1 MKKKEFLKEL
11 RANIQ
16 GLPEQDINER
26 IDFYSEAIDDRMEEG
41 LSEEDAVR
49 AMGSIDEIVSQIAS
63 DTSLVKLVRN
73 KYKPKRRIRPIE
85 IILLILGFPLWFPLL
100 LTGLILLFVFYLLT
114 WVLVIVTYSVEVS
127 LVGVGILGFY
137 TFLSYLSTG
146 EMYWFSLGFG
156 ITSIGASLLF
166 IFICVLA
173 TKISI
178 KLAKHILV
186 GLKRFFIGGKKNA

>member
-11 RANIQ
+11 RENIQ

-41 LSEEDAVR
+41 LSEEEAVR
-49 AMGSIDEIVSQIAS
+49 AMGSIDDVVQDIAS
-63 DTSLVKLVRN
+63 DTSLVSLVRH
-73 KYKPKRRIRPIE
+73 KVQPKRSIKPIE

-100 LTGLILLFVFYLLT
+100 LTGLILLFVFYMLT
-114 WVLVIVTYSVEVS
+114 WVLVIVTYSVEIS
-127 LVGVGILGFY
+127 LIGAGAFGIY
-137 TFLSYLSTG
+137 TFLSYLSAG
-146 EMYWFSLGFG
+146 EIYWFSLGIG

-166 IFICVLA
+166 IFVCALA

-178 KLAKHILV
+178 KLAKHILL
-186 GLKRFFIGGKKNA
+186 GLKRVFIGGKKNA

>member
-85 IILLILGFPLWFPLL
+85 VILLILGFPLWFPLL

-127 LVGVGILGFY
+127 LVGAGILGFY